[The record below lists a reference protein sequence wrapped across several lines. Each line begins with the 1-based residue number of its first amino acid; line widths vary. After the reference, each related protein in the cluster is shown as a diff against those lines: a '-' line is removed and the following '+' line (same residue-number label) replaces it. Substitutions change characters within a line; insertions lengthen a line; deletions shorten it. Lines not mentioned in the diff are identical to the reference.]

1 MTESNSQPN
10 EHYSEMSLGE
20 LADVLSL
27 TIKHDYE
34 NKLVTFLGMLS
45 AFTDDSQLNISFN
58 APSSSGKTYTVTEI
72 AKLFPEEDK
81 IELSGASPTSFLYG
95 AGEYDEERDAKIVH
109 LERKI
114 FILSEQQDTGLQAR
128 LRPVLS
134 HDQRELSHRMT
145 NKSKNGANRAEL
157 IIVRGFPATVFC
169 SAGQRMDEQ
178 EATRAILLSPEL
190 TEEKLYEGVHL
201 QAMRGANTAEFMSSI
216 DTNKERLMLKRRIVA
231 IRDEMV
237 DDIIIP
243 DSDVIEERFK
253 TMLNGKIKPRNMRD
267 MDHLMKLIKAIALLN
282 VWYRRQGDNV
292 IANQEDIDQ
301 AFNLFSY
308 FMESLQ
314 LGISPALL
322 SFYKDFILMLYYEK
336 RTEIDDDEFEM
347 LYGVEPLGISRSDL
361 SKYYLKC
368 TGKALN
374 EDQLRKEYLPQLENC
389 GLIQQARPSTGD
401 RRVMHIYPLMFF
413 DDQENNIGSG
423 CVPKISDNKEIL
435 DKVDNIFQS

>member
-1 MTESNSQPN
+1 
-10 EHYSEMSLGE
+10 
-20 LADVLSL
+20 
-27 TIKHDYE
+27 
-34 NKLVTFLGMLS
+34 MLS

-114 FILSEQQDTGLQAR
+114 FILSEQHDTGLQAR

-145 NKSKNGANRAEL
+145 NKGKNGANRAEL
-157 IIVRGFPATVFC
+157 IIVRGFPATIFC

-178 EATRAILLSPEL
+178 ESTRAILLSPEV
-190 TEEKLYEGVHL
+190 TEAKLYEGVHL
-201 QAMRGANTAEFMSSI
+201 QAMRGANTAHFMSNI
-216 DTNKERLMLKRRIVA
+216 DTNKDRLLLKRRILA

-237 DDIIIP
+237 DDIIIN
-243 DSDVIEERFK
+243 DSDAIEMRFTK
-253 TMLNGKIKPRNMRD
+253 MLNGKIKPRNMRD
-267 MDHLMKLIKAIALLN
+267 MDHLMKLIKAITLLN
-282 VWYRRQGDNV
+282 VWHRRQGESI
-292 IANQEDIDQ
+292 IANQSDIDQ
-301 AFNLFSY
+301 AFDLYSY

-322 SFYKDFILMLYYEK
+322 SFYKDYILMLYFEERNK
-336 RTEIDDDEFEM
+336 IPQEEFEM

-361 SKYYLKC
+361 SKYYLKS
-368 TGKALN
+368 TGKTLN

-401 RRVMHIYPLMFF
+401 RRVMHIYPQMFF
-413 DDQENNIGSG
+413 DDEENNIGEPGVTSESE
-423 CVPKISDNKEIL
+423 KKEIL
-435 DKVDNIFQS
+435 DKVQNIFQS